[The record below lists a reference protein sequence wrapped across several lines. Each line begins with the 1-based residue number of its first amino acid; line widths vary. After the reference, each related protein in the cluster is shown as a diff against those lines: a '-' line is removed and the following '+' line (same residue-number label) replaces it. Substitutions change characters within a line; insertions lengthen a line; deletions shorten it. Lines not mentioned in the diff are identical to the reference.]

1 MSEQIVFLSFSNS
14 TIGSTSNFHTNV
26 CELIEKATPAA
37 LHVESLFP
45 GYKSAAD
52 TLASIVNRRT
62 AFVSTEALKNADKR
76 RDNACGTII
85 NVVNAYK
92 RSLVP
97 AKQEAAALL
106 APQLAPYKGIGHHE
120 YSKQTAELRGMLEVL
135 GYEANGEAV
144 KTLGLENDVEAL
156 RAAAAEFER
165 LFAQRATEM
174 SERLGEKNLD
184 SSAVMKDVNTRY
196 AEIVQVVNAYAI
208 VSPTDAINAFIRE
221 LNGYI
226 AVYARINGSSSSSG
240 GGTTEPTE
248 PTEPTDPDT
257 GGGDSESPDEI

>member
-1 MSEQIVFLSFSNS
+1 
-14 TIGSTSNFHTNV
+14 
-26 CELIEKATPAA
+26 
-37 LHVESLFP
+37 
-45 GYKSAAD
+45 
-52 TLASIVNRRT
+52 
-62 AFVSTEALKNADKR
+62 
-76 RDNACGTII
+76 
-85 NVVNAYK
+85 
-92 RSLVP
+92 
-97 AKQEAAALL
+97 
-106 APQLAPYKGIGHHE
+106 
-120 YSKQTAELRGMLEVL
+120 MLEVL